1 MSAIRSAKGRMVD
14 FENLRRDTVKRATQE
29 ADAGESSSL
38 ARPEDTY
45 IPPEKAPRVATPK
58 KPSTRNKKKNE
69 ADAASDILK
78 DLDNS

>member
-29 ADAGESSSL
+29 SDAGETSSL
-38 ARPEDTY
+38 SRPEDTY
-45 IPPEKAPRVATPK
+45 IPPEEAPRAAVKKSTP
-58 KPSTRNKKKNE
+58 RKKKNE

-78 DLDNS
+78 ELDKS

>member
-29 ADAGESSSL
+29 SDAGESSSL

-45 IPPEKAPRVATPK
+45 IPPEKAPRAAK
-58 KPSTRNKKKNE
+58 KPVIRGKKKNE
-69 ADAASDILK
+69 ADTASDILK
-78 DLDNS
+78 DLDKS